1 MKTFAALIRRYVLAT
16 AAIVLLVGGL
26 LVGQIFYVGSSPT
39 RWMQQ
44 ATGSAP
50 WLMP

>member
-16 AAIVLLVGGL
+16 AAIVLLVG
-26 LVGQIFYVGSSPT
+26 QIFMWGSSPT

-44 ATGSAP
+44 ATGRR
-50 WLMP
+50 LG